1 MYSPALFS
9 FFLGKLTASLPVSAV
24 HCLLVGGK
32 HTRKTSK
39 TELSYQFSC
48 FGNLSSVLYFRK
60 VGLGFEQTFLS
71 ISSLKTFEL
80 PFERFA
86 CEPLLLNCNKLSLIS
101 NFKNKKNPQTKQKKL
116 LGLAEPLPCFGSSL
130 GVSTEQ
136 LQGVLFKVMLVRRS
150 SSRQMTDNLSIYS
163 FFCTQTNVL
172 TLSSLQQR
180 EKEFICEVPSSSLT
194 SVET

>member
-1 MYSPALFS
+1 MVIYCPPPTHAHTQKKPRLKQYVNLTLLPPTYRGRAVRAFCYVLMSTHLQLVLTCLVLFLIQAILP
-9 FFLGKLTASLPVSAV
+9 FLGKLPASLPVSAV

-48 FGNLSSVLYFRK
+48 FGTLSSVLYFRK

-80 PFERFA
+80 PFERSA

-101 NFKNKKNPQTKQKKL
+101 NFKNKKPPNKTKKVTWSCW
-116 LGLAEPLPCFGSSL
+116 ASSM
-130 GVSTEQ
+130 
-136 LQGVLFKVMLVRRS
+136 FW
-150 SSRQMTDNLSIYS
+150 
-163 FFCTQTNVL
+163 
-172 TLSSLQQR
+172 
-180 EKEFICEVPSSSLT
+180 
-194 SVET
+194 